1 MTKWLLVIRRAAG
14 AAFDR
19 EAKRP
24 SDYWTAKGLTLRVSV
39 PTNRVATVPIVQR
52 QLGASVEQRLAAARH
67 EITTLRSSL
76 TVSSGR

>member
-1 MTKWLLVIRRAAG
+1 
-14 AAFDR
+14 
-19 EAKRP
+19 
-24 SDYWTAKGLTLRVSV
+24 V

-67 EITTLRSSL
+67 EISTLRSSL

>member
-1 MTKWLLVIRRAAG
+1 MRRN
-14 AAFDR
+14 D
-19 EAKRP
+19 P
-24 SDYWTAKGLTLRVSV
+24 VTTDYWTAKALTLTISV

-67 EITTLRSSL
+67 EISTLRSSL